1 MQIRCLSRTHLKQ
14 FLRFERHNRKVL
26 FGSYSYS
33 YRSFH
38 LNTKMSFKTTERHT
52 MLAQCHLPC
61 SAQTNPLFPFEILSG
76 VFHHCRH
83 IHTPLTY
90 FHNSAE
96 VHYCTLCSAA
106 NDVNQQATERE
117 RAHRD
122 GDVARH
128 KRSRYIST
136 KGLVPLMGLFCSDA
150 LISRHDMRSVS
161 VRENCNNATTLNK
174 ITASLSFKETLN

>member
-1 MQIRCLSRTHLKQ
+1 
-14 FLRFERHNRKVL
+14 
-26 FGSYSYS
+26 
-33 YRSFH
+33 
-38 LNTKMSFKTTERHT
+38 MSFKTTEWHT

-61 SAQTNPLFPFEILSG
+61 SAQTNPLFPFAILSG

-83 IHTPLTY
+83 RHAPLTY

-161 VRENCNNATTLNK
+161 VRENFNNATYTKQDYSKSELQRDTQLKKHRINQEIWKTKRFCFNK
-174 ITASLSFKETLN
+174 PFAKWKLTCFPFYPYN